1 MLMSSVAPEATM
13 MNARCTT
20 TSAPLTSRSTVA
32 RSRTSPCT
40 YSVLRQPR
48 EAGSNGRRAMPT
60 MRATSLERSSA
71 SMNGLPISPVGP
83 VTATVRPCLRAVV
96 RRAGGTGP
104 RRLPGLAPG
113 DLALADLAHAL
124 DLLGVG
130 LVALDG
136 TRRQL
141 EAADDLA
148 RPQQPVAVGVLGQLT
163 ADLEVALPLEL
174 LAVIVGREAGLAGA
188 QRRADRVDLDVHD
201 ALRRVGA
208 DRHADRE
215 REPVRP
221 DDGEDCGVV
230 LGAELIHPRVPD
242 ARRVAGAR
250 RAGVLRLL
258 VVARADLVEMRVE
271 QLRLGG
277 CIAARP
283 HIDPLRPDMDV
294 QAFEVPLHEP
304 AAP

>member
-83 VTATVRPCLRAVV
+83 VTATVRLCLRVVV

-104 RRLPGLAPG
+104 RRLPGLAPR
-113 DLALADLAHAL
+113 DLALADLAHAPH
-124 DLLGVG
+124 LLGVG

-136 TRRQL
+136 AGGQL
-141 EAADDLA
+141 EAADELA
-148 RPQQPVAVGVLGQLT
+148 RPQQPRALRVLGQL
-163 ADLEVALPLEL
+163 AANLEVQLPLEP
-174 LAVIVGREAGLAGA
+174 LAVIVGGEAGLAGA
-188 QRRADRVDLDVHD
+188 QRGADGIAVDVH
-201 ALRRVGA
+201 
-208 DRHADRE
+208 
-215 REPVRP
+215 
-221 DDGEDCGVV
+221 
-230 LGAELIHPRVPD
+230 
-242 ARRVAGAR
+242 
-250 RAGVLRLL
+250 
-258 VVARADLVEMRVE
+258 
-271 QLRLGG
+271 Q
-277 CIAARP
+277 
-283 HIDPLRPDMDV
+283 PL
-294 QAFEVPLHEP
+294 
-304 AAP
+304 